1 MNKEY
6 KYLYGCLTAVNE
18 MMRQGCHLCGIKV
31 DGKWE
36 TIPWSEI
43 SDWIIGQL
51 KTELDSI
58 KGEDE
63 K

>member
-1 MNKEY
+1 MNKKC

-18 MMRQGCHLCGIKV
+18 MMHQGYRSCGIKV

-43 SDWIIGQL
+43 SDWIIEQL

-58 KGEDE
+58 KGE
-63 K
+63 KKK